1 MARKKVEYKIP
12 YVKEAERI
20 PNLPIGSVPHQITLY
35 EMRKL
40 NWGQKY
46 EWRVNERFDANLKF
60 IKMYYG
66 GKILW
71 ENTETGARY
80 WMNQSGLAA
89 VLKSKSIIYG
99 TVLGT
104 WIFRKHGTT
113 YSIFPYME
121 KKGG

>member
-20 PNLPIGSVPHQITLY
+20 PNLPIGSVPHQIPLY